1 MLKLELITRK
11 DGTQY
16 YRASGDC
23 EVPALVAFAE
33 KQLGRHVVYRV
44 SKDTNYIVGETR
56 KRAVIQVRV

>member
-1 MLKLELITRK
+1 MLKLELVTRK

-33 KQLGRHVVYRV
+33 QQLGRHVAYRV
-44 SKDTNYIVGETR
+44 SKDTNYIAGETR
-56 KRAVIQVRV
+56 KRAVIQIKA